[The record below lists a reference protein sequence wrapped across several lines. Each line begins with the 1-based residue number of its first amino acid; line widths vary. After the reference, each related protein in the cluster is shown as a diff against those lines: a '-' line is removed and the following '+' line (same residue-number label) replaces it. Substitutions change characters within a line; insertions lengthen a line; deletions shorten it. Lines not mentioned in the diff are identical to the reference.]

1 MERKSL
7 IQIKLK
13 NKKNF
18 IIKKCRICNSKLEKI
33 LYLGKQPPANSL
45 GKSIYS
51 KIQKYELTL
60 TRCISCHT
68 LQLNNT
74 INPKYLFTDY
84 VWVTGTSSAARKH
97 TKNFYKQTVKRINKN
112 NKRYILEVASNDG
125 TFLQEYKKNNHK
137 VLGIDPA
144 KNIAKIANKQGIKT
158 IAEFFSLQ
166 SSKKIKLRY
175 GSPDLI
181 FARNVIPHVENI
193 NEVIESIFNIMDE
206 KSLGCI
212 EFHYNKKIYDEI
224 QYDSIYHEHVFYF
237 SLKTISNLLNKFAL
251 YAYDCQRSPIS
262 GGSLMLY
269 FTKNRKK
276 ALTKNYINIF
286 NNEIKTKINNKNTWK
301 IFSKKVEQ
309 HRDEIRSL
317 FKKYKIQKTK
327 VFGYGASARSS
338 TFLNFCKLDNKNII
352 CIFDK
357 SEHKHN
363 KYTAGSNIEIKSTN
377 EIIMI
382 KPKIIILLAWNFKS
396 EIIKYLKS
404 IKFSGKI
411 IIPFP
416 RKPYSINI

>member
-7 IQIKLK
+7 RQIKLK
-13 NKKNF
+13 NKNNF
-18 IIKKCRICNSKLEKI
+18 IINKCRICNSKLQKI

-45 GKSIYS
+45 RKSVSS

-60 TRCISCHT
+60 AKCISCHT

-84 VWVTGTSSAARKH
+84 VWVTGTSSTARKH
-97 TKNFYKQTVKRINKN
+97 TKTFFKETIKRIKNN
-112 NKRYILEVASNDG
+112 NKRYIFEVASNDG
-125 TFLQEYKKNNHK
+125 TFLQEYKKNNYK

-144 KNIAKIANKQGIKT
+144 KNIAKIANKDGIKT

-166 SSKKIKLRY
+166 SSKKIKLKY

-193 NEVIESIFNIMDE
+193 NEVIKSIFHIMDE

-212 EFHYNKKIYDEI
+212 EFHYNKKIYDEL

-237 SLKTISNLLNKFAL
+237 SLKTITNLLNKFEL
-251 YAYDCQRSPIS
+251 YAYDCKTSPIS

-276 ALTKNYINIF
+276 ALTKSYTNIL
-286 NNEIKTKINNKNTWK
+286 NNEIKSKINNKNTWK

-309 HRDEIRSL
+309 HRDRIRRL
-317 FKKYKIQKTK
+317 FEKYKSEKTK
-327 VFGYGASARSS
+327 VFAYGASARSS

-363 KYTAGSNIEIKSTN
+363 KYTAGSNIVIKSSN
-377 EIIMI
+377 DIVMI
-382 KPKIIILLAWNFKS
+382 KPKIIILLAWNFKF
-396 EIIKYLKS
+396 EIINYLKS